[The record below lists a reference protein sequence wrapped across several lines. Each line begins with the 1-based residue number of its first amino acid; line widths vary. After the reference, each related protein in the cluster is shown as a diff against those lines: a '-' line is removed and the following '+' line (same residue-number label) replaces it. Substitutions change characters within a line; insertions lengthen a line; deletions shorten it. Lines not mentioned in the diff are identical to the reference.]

1 MSVET
6 GIFILLAL
14 LSYMHI
20 AHRVRMCNAED
31 RIADLEKKLK
41 NK

>member
-1 MSVET
+1 MSIEV

-20 AHRVRMCNAED
+20 MHRIRMCDAED
-31 RIADLEKKLK
+31 RITDLEEKLK